1 MALTEVTI
9 EISRSQLWNDPA
21 SNSTWQIITGWESY
35 TRHNGDA
42 KNRKW
47 TLWTNGG
54 LMEIGEGDV
63 LTVKGDLDAKVD
75 KWTKDGEERNVVAYS
90 LHDFTVS
97 NHNTSKRRGGDLNGV
112 DQDDVRKYGHPT
124 YGTDTGTAGVE
135 APF

>member
-21 SNSTWQIITGWESY
+21 NGITWQIITGWESY
-35 TRHNGDA
+35 TRHNGDV

-47 TLWTNGG
+47 TLWATR
-54 LMEIGEGDV
+54 LMEVGEGDV
-63 LTVKGDLDAKVD
+63 LTAVGDLDSKVD
-75 KWTKDGEERNVVAYS
+75 KWTKDGEERNVVAHS
-90 LHDFTVS
+90 LHEYTIK
-97 NHNTSKRRGGDLNGV
+97 NHDITKRRGGDLNGV

-124 YGTDTGTAGVE
+124 YGSVDGTANVE